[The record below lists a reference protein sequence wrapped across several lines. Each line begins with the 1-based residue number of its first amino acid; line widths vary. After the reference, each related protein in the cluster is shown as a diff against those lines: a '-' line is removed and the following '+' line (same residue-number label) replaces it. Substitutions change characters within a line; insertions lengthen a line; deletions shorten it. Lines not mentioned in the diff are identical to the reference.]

1 MTTRPLLVLDFDG
14 VICDSVD
21 ECFASSWTAYHQL
34 HRGEAPGA
42 PDQSVRAA
50 FAALRPYVRSGEDFV
65 LIQEIVARGGTVSS
79 QASFD
84 ETALRGGDAAR
95 AQYRELF
102 YQARADF
109 LRRDRAGWLALNRVY
124 PHVARALARLPS
136 SAPLYILSTKKPA
149 FIAEILS
156 AQSIAVDPQRIIW
169 SDAEPKLVTV
179 ERLRS
184 AYGAAAGPGGSPSAR
199 ALFIEDQVDAIM
211 HNTNPLVRV
220 FLATWGYVQE
230 AWLAPDGPVPLLAP
244 QGFLD
249 LLEAEFGQRD

>member
-34 HRGEAPGA
+34 HRGEPAGP
-42 PDQSVRAA
+42 PDESVRAA

-65 LIQEIVARGGTVSS
+65 MIQEIVARGGTVTS

-84 ETALRGGDAAR
+84 ETARRGGDATRAR
-95 AQYRELF
+95 YRELF

-109 LRRDRAGWLALNRVY
+109 LHRDRAGWLALNRVY
-124 PHVARALARLPS
+124 PHVERAFARLPA

-149 FIAEILS
+149 FISEILS
-156 AQSIAVDPQRIIW
+156 AQSITVDPQHIIW

-179 ERLRS
+179 EKLRS
-184 AYGAAAGPGGSPSAR
+184 AYGRAAGPGGSPGTR
-199 ALFIEDQVDAIM
+199 ALFIEDQVDAIV

-220 FLATWGYVQE
+220 FLATWGYVQKE
-230 AWLAPDGPVPLLAP
+230 WLAPHGPVPLLSPA
-244 QGFLD
+244 GFLD
-249 LLEAEFGQRD
+249 LLEAEFGLQD